1 MSPNNVI
8 FIKQK
13 IFRKSFPLFS
23 FINKFSVLSFFSEN
37 NIGKVINIKDE
48 YSAEIE
54 SIYLNFKN
62 NLLYK
67 KHCSEY
73 AVKELMWQ
81 TKSINIFNTIRNI

>member
-1 MSPNNVI
+1 MTPHIHSIANTV
-8 FIKQK
+8 
-13 IFRKSFPLFS
+13 
-23 FINKFSVLSFFSEN
+23 SEN